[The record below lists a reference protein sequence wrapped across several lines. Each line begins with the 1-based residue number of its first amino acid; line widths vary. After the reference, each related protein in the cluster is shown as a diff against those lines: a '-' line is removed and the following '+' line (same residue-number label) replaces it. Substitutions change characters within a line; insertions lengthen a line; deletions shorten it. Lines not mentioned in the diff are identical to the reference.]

1 MLPAPSTPPLPLPA
15 PATTP
20 LSNAD
25 SAESKVLA
33 FDSLDR
39 FHEWF
44 DSERAVYAFR
54 SSRVHISGYILS
66 TKKDGAPVPVYEW
79 TAKNEFVRDTKQ
91 PVFTHYYDC
100 HCRPNPSEDA
110 LKLLQL
116 STQDRLL
123 EESKIDSARQ
133 RKQALWA
140 TDVRPS
146 THVGCKYGLVV
157 RLYVNQAAPLLAN
170 NVINPGP
177 VEVTITVTGT
187 HNVAC
192 KDLAKRRRVAPEMA
206 QWIVSMLELSITPE
220 NIKRYVD
227 SPDTLPKTGAVCV
240 CVCVCVCVSAP
251 VRSSLCFVLQR
262 ASHRWLVALHHSER
276 FATSNTHCGT
286 LRGKAQTSGR
296 LKSFYRRTL
305 ALIIYRALSAQ
316 RVCLFHPRSMF
327 CITKLSSAS
336 ASTLYVTAALRASTH
351 DQCCGLVL
359 FR

>member
-123 EESKIDSARQ
+123 EESKSDSARQ

-157 RLYVNQAAPLLAN
+157 RLYVNQAAPLLAIRVPSRSRLLAHIMWRARTLQN
-170 NVINPGP
+170 AEEWRPKWRSGSS
-177 VEVTITVTGT
+177 
-187 HNVAC
+187 AC
-192 KDLAKRRRVAPEMA
+192 WSCLLLRRISNA
-206 QWIVSMLELSITPE
+206 MLIPQ
-220 NIKRYVD
+220 
-227 SPDTLPKTGAVCV
+227 TLCQKQVLCVCV
-240 CVCVCVCVSAP
+240 CVCVCVCACS
-251 VRSSLCFVLQR
+251 
-262 ASHRWLVALHHSER
+262 
-276 FATSNTHCGT
+276 
-286 LRGKAQTSGR
+286 
-296 LKSFYRRTL
+296 
-305 ALIIYRALSAQ
+305 
-316 RVCLFHPRSMF
+316 
-327 CITKLSSAS
+327 
-336 ASTLYVTAALRASTH
+336 
-351 DQCCGLVL
+351 
-359 FR
+359 